1 MTTENRPR
9 RVYVGNGKASRS
21 GNPVNFS
28 VNLDQLLELVQNG
41 QAQSFTSKRSGQ
53 RFVKL
58 TLWANGEEPDQ
69 YGNTHSVCLDQYV
82 APAKADAPGASGD
95 YDTYRDVADSNPL
108 PF

>member
-1 MTTENRPR
+1 MTTETRPR
-9 RVYVGNGKASRS
+9 RVYVGNGKAARS

-28 VNLDQLLELVQNG
+28 VNLDQLLELAQSG
-41 QAQSFTSKRSGQ
+41 QAQVFTSKRSGQ

-69 YGNTHSVCLDQYV
+69 FGNTHSVCLDQFV
-82 APAKADAPGASGD
+82 SQPKDAPGAAGD
-95 YDTYRDVADSNPL
+95 YDPNPL